1 MKKGVSTIAVVVI
14 GAILLFANA
23 NDISLGD
30 LLGSNKTENIETSE
44 ADKELIDIQYDKSKY
59 PENYVELNDNK
70 TSLKK
75 EDKAMLNE
83 KGTNGTWQDYDN
95 LDELGR
101 TQTATGLVNNKVVT
115 QRSSKYMKDNGI
127 LYDNEKIYERPSF
140 PSYVHVS
147 GEYNDGWFDK
157 SKQRWKGETSNN
169 AQTDLGTYKG
179 WLYNK
184 SHSLGWSLGG
194 DMETHNVTLGT
205 RSQNVGSGQDGGM
218 AYPESEVRNAVMDN
232 KDAEIYYQA
241 EPVYNES
248 ELVPRGTHVRAY
260 SVNDDGK
267 TLNLNVWVFNHQ
279 DGVDID
285 YETGEWKEA

>member
-1 MKKGVSTIAVVVI
+1 MKKIISLIVVI
-14 GAILLFANA
+14 GISVVIFFANES
-23 NDISLGD
+23 DISLGD
-30 LLGSNKTENIETSE
+30 FLNSDKTENVETSE
-44 ADKELIDIQYDKSKY
+44 EDKALIDITYDKDKH
-59 PENYVELNDNK
+59 PENYVELNDNQ
-70 TSLKK
+70 T
-75 EDKAMLNE
+75 ELNE
-83 KGTNGTWQDYDN
+83 NDKRLLEEKGSNSAWQNYEN
-95 LDELGR
+95 LDDLGR
-101 TQTATGLVNNKVVT
+101 GETVTGLVTNKVVT

-157 SKQRWKGETSNN
+157 AKQRWKGETSNN

-184 SHSLGWSLGG
+184 SHTLGWSLGG

-218 AYPESEVRNAVMDN
+218 GYPENEVREAVQKN
-232 KDAEIYYQA
+232 KDAKIYYQA
-241 EPVYNES
+241 DPVYSES

-260 SVNDDGK
+260 SVNDNGK

-279 DGVDID
+279 DGVDIN
-285 YETGEWKEA
+285 YETGTWQEK

>member
-1 MKKGVSTIAVVVI
+1 MKKGLSLIGVLVV
-14 GAILLFANA
+14 GAFLYFS
-23 NDISLGD
+23 ND
-30 LLGSNKTENIETSE
+30 SNVGLSDFINSDKTENIETSE
-44 ADKELIDIQYDKSKY
+44 EDKALIDITYNKDKH

-70 TSLKK
+70 TSLNE
-75 EDKAMLNE
+75 EDEAMLNE
-83 KGTNGTWQDYDN
+83 KGTNKAWQDYDN

-101 TQTATGLVNNKVVT
+101 SQTSTGLVTNKVVT

-147 GEYNDGWFDK
+147 GEYSDGWFDNAT
-157 SKQRWKGETSNN
+157 QRWKGETSNN
-169 AQTDLGTYKG
+169 AQTNLGTYDG

-184 SHSLGWSLGG
+184 SHTLGWSLGG

-218 AYPESEVRNAVMDN
+218 GYAESEVRDAVQEN
-232 KDAEIYYQA
+232 KEAKIYYQA
-241 EPVYNES
+241 DPIYNAS

-260 SVNDDGK
+260 SVNDNGE
-267 TLNLNVWVFNHQ
+267 TLNLNVWVFNEQ
-279 DGVDID
+279 DGVDLD
-285 YETGEWKEA
+285 YQTGTWQEV